1 MVINRLYVLYLFC
14 FNRKYTNTRIKG
26 DMKKSILFIIT
37 LAFLN
42 ACAEYSAFVGPSLT
56 MAKSGSVL
64 QSGTS
69 LATSYGI
76 KKAIGKSPG
85 EYVLSMAK
93 KNHKLAMDKKNHKLD
108 TRLNENNNIILAQ
121 NDNIRECETI
131 HSSPLTEIFFDT
143 LDEIDCLRDPF
154 SNIK

>member
-26 DMKKSILFIIT
+26 DMKKSIILIIT

-42 ACAEYSAFVGPSLT
+42 ACAEYSALLGPSLT

-69 LATSYGI
+69 FATSYGI
-76 KKAIGKSPG
+76 KKAIGQSPG
-85 EYVLSMAK
+85 EYVLSLAK
-93 KNHKLAMDKKNHKLD
+93 KNQKLD
-108 TRLNENNNIILAQ
+108 TLLAQDDSILLAQ
-121 NDNIRECETI
+121 NDNIKECETT
-131 HSSPLTEIFFDT
+131 HSSSLSEIFFDT
-143 LDEIDCLRDPF
+143 LDKIDCLRDPF
-154 SNIK
+154 SVLK

>member
-1 MVINRLYVLYLFC
+1 MVIKYLYVDYLFC

-26 DMKKSILFIIT
+26 DMKKSIILIIT

-76 KKAIGKSPG
+76 KKAIGQSPG
-85 EYVLSMAK
+85 EYVLS
-93 KNHKLAMDKKNHKLD
+93 LAKKNHKLD

-154 SNIK
+154 SILK

>member
-1 MVINRLYVLYLFC
+1 MVINGLYVLYLFC

-26 DMKKSILFIIT
+26 DMKKSIILIIT

-76 KKAIGKSPG
+76 KKAIGQSPG
-85 EYVLSMAK
+85 EYVLSMT
-93 KNHKLAMDKKNHKLD
+93 KKNHKLD

>member
-1 MVINRLYVLYLFC
+1 MVINGLYVLYLFC

-26 DMKKSILFIIT
+26 DMKKSILLIIT

-42 ACAEYSAFVGPSLT
+42 ACAEYSAFVGPSIT

-76 KKAIGKSPG
+76 KKAIGQSPG
-85 EYVLSMAK
+85 EYVLSLAK
-93 KNHKLAMDKKNHKLD
+93 KNHKPDTLLD
-108 TRLNENNNIILAQ
+108 QNNNITAQNNNITLAQ
-121 NDNIRECETI
+121 NDNIRECETT
-131 HSSPLTEIFFDT
+131 HSSSLTEIFFDT

-154 SNIK
+154 STLK

>member
-1 MVINRLYVLYLFC
+1 MVINGLYVLYLFC

-26 DMKKSILFIIT
+26 DMKKSILLIIT

-42 ACAEYSAFVGPSLT
+42 ACAEYSAFVGPSIT

-76 KKAIGKSPG
+76 KKAIGQSPG
-85 EYVLSMAK
+85 EYVLS
-93 KNHKLAMDKKNHKLD
+93 LAKKNHKLD
-108 TRLNENNNIILAQ
+108 TLSDKNNNIILAQ

-154 SNIK
+154 STLK

>member
-1 MVINRLYVLYLFC
+1 
-14 FNRKYTNTRIKG
+14 
-26 DMKKSILFIIT
+26 MKKSIILIIT

-76 KKAIGKSPG
+76 KKAIGQSPG
-85 EYVLSMAK
+85 EYVLS
-93 KNHKLAMDKKNHKLD
+93 LAKKNHKLD

>member
-1 MVINRLYVLYLFC
+1 MVINGLYVLYLFC

-26 DMKKSILFIIT
+26 DMKKSIILIIT

-76 KKAIGKSPG
+76 KKAIGQSPG
-85 EYVLSMAK
+85 EYVLSLAK
-93 KNHKLAMDKKNHKLD
+93 KNHKPDTLLD
-108 TRLNENNNIILAQ
+108 QNNNITLAQNNNITLAQ
-121 NDNIRECETI
+121 NDNIRECETT
-131 HSSPLTEIFFDT
+131 HSSSLTEIFFDT

>member
-1 MVINRLYVLYLFC
+1 MVINGLYLLYLFC

-26 DMKKSILFIIT
+26 DMKKSIILIIT

-42 ACAEYSAFVGPSLT
+42 ACAEYSALVGPSLT

-76 KKAIGKSPG
+76 KKAIGQSPS
-85 EYVLSMAK
+85 EYVLSLAK
-93 KNHKLAMDKKNHKLD
+93 KNHKLDI
-108 TRLNENNNIILAQ
+108 RLNENNNIILAQ

>member
-1 MVINRLYVLYLFC
+1 
-14 FNRKYTNTRIKG
+14 
-26 DMKKSILFIIT
+26 
-37 LAFLN
+37 
-42 ACAEYSAFVGPSLT
+42 

-76 KKAIGKSPG
+76 KKAIGQSPG
-85 EYVLSMAK
+85 EYVLS
-93 KNHKLAMDKKNHKLD
+93 LAKKNHKLD

-154 SNIK
+154 SILK

>member
-1 MVINRLYVLYLFC
+1 
-14 FNRKYTNTRIKG
+14 
-26 DMKKSILFIIT
+26 MKKSIILIIT
-37 LAFLN
+37 LTLLN
-42 ACAEYSAFVGPSLT
+42 ACAEYSALVGPSFT

-76 KKAIGKSPG
+76 KKAIGQSPG
-85 EYVLSMAK
+85 EYVLS
-93 KNHKLAMDKKNHKLD
+93 LAKKNHKLD

>member
-1 MVINRLYVLYLFC
+1 MVINGLYVLYLFC

-26 DMKKSILFIIT
+26 DMKKSIILIIT

-76 KKAIGKSPG
+76 KKAIGQSPG
-85 EYVLSMAK
+85 EYVLSLAK
-93 KNHKLAMDKKNHKLD
+93 KNHKPDTLLD
-108 TRLNENNNIILAQ
+108 QNNNITLAQNNNITLAQ
-121 NDNIRECETI
+121 NDNIRECETT
-131 HSSPLTEIFFDT
+131 HSSSLTEIFFDT

-154 SNIK
+154 STLK